1 MGPVFTGGRPTSI
14 VVAAGPF
21 TTRSELSFEPLEE
34 LLAAVAQ
41 QGAPPTALM
50 LAGPFLDAA
59 HPLVAA
65 GQLETP
71 LQHVFEQEVCLPH
84 ILTISLDWDAACTG
98 CAPHYACD
106 SRVLLFA

>member
-1 MGPVFTGGRPTSI
+1 MDPVFTGGRPTSI

-34 LLAAVAQ
+34 LLATAAQ
-41 QGAPPTALM
+41 QGAPPTALL

-59 HPLVAA
+59 HPVVAA

-71 LQHVFEQEVCLPH
+71 LQHVFEQEVCVFIASRP
-84 ILTISLDWDAACTG
+84 TW
-98 CAPHYACD
+98 YAVSCML
-106 SRVLLFA
+106 S